1 MNTIMREPVDLIRKY
16 QNIPK
21 IYRNTFWCTFFLGM
35 LTHLYILTNKL
46 PTFDDMLCL
55 NSFGGSF
62 GLGRWFLGV
71 LGLLKYKILGNYS
84 MPMLNGTLAIF
95 LIAIFACLV
104 NAIYENKNILVA
116 VLIGTILVVFPTIA
130 GNLSF
135 MFTGYYYS
143 LAMVLLGTG
152 VLLIRRGKKVRR
164 LISGSLLLT
173 LSLAIYQAYFPLGIG
188 LFLSILSLDAMKG
201 DESFS
206 VLFRRALWYL
216 AGLLLGLFF
225 YFPLNNL
232 WLKIMHMEMV
242 EHKGVNHMSQ
252 ISFQELP
259 KRIGLTYKAFFEIL
273 AGNYYGMTGNVWIRL
288 AIMILLAGALF
299 LLIGRSIW
307 LIREKKHL
315 VCSLLWVFILLF
327 PLGIHSIYIMVEEQF
342 LYTLMIYAD
351 VLLFIF
357 PLVLCEECI
366 RFEEKSGKVWKMAGI
381 LNWIITLTVVF
392 SGIFYVYQDNA
403 AYLEAELSLS
413 AAKSYYTTLITQ
425 IKSLDG
431 YQEEM
436 EVVLVGENRDNTIYE
451 IRREFFQDVEIG
463 GIYETDRVVKGIDKG
478 RFMKYYC
485 GYDQEVTEDDS
496 KIDKA
501 EWQDMP
507 DYPNDGSMKIV
518 GDAII
523 VKFSNEKEG
532 EL

>member
-1 MNTIMREPVDLIRKY
+1 MKEPIDILNKY
-16 QNIPK
+16 NKIPE
-21 IYRNTFWCTFFLGM
+21 IYRSTFWFTFFVGM

-62 GLGRWFLGV
+62 GLGRWFLGI
-71 LGLLKYKILGNYS
+71 LGLVKYKILGNYS

-95 LIAIFACLV
+95 LIAVFACLV
-104 NAIYENKNILVA
+104 NAIFENKNTLVA
-116 VLIGTILVVFPTIA
+116 VLIGTILVAFPTIA

-152 VLLIRRGKKVRR
+152 VLLIRRGKKVWQ
-164 LISGSLLLT
+164 LICGSFFLT
-173 LSLAIYQAYFPLGIG
+173 LLLAIYQAYFPLGIG
-188 LFLSILSLDAMKG
+188 LFLSILSLDALKG
-201 DESFS
+201 NESFS
-206 VLFRRALWYL
+206 VLFRRALRYL
-216 AGLLLGLFF
+216 AGLLLGLFL

-259 KRIGLTYKAFFEIL
+259 KHIGLTYKAFLEIL
-273 AGNYYGMTGNVWIRL
+273 TGNYYGMTGNVWIRL
-288 AIMILLAGALF
+288 AIMILLVGALF

-307 LIREKKHL
+307 LIREKKYL
-315 VCSLLWVFILLF
+315 VCSLLWVFIILF
-327 PLGIHSIYIMVEEQF
+327 PLGIHSIYIMVEEQY

-366 RFEEKSGKVWKMAGI
+366 RYEEKSGKVWKMTCI
-381 LNWIITLTVVF
+381 LNWMITLTVVF

-431 YQEEM
+431 YREDM
-436 EVVLVGENRDNTIYE
+436 EVLLIGENVDSTIYE
-451 IRREFFQDVEIG
+451 VRREFFQDIEIG
-463 GIYETDRVVKGIDKG
+463 GIYETDRVVRGIDKG

-485 GYDQEVTEDDS
+485 GYDQDVTEDISVVREED
-496 KIDKA
+496 
-501 EWQDMP
+501 WQSMP
-507 DYPNDGSMKIV
+507 DYPEDGSIKIA
-518 GDAII
+518 GDKII
-523 VKFSNEKEG
+523 VKFSG
-532 EL
+532 E

>member
-1 MNTIMREPVDLIRKY
+1 MKEPMDILRKY
-16 QNIPK
+16 NKIPQ
-21 IYRNTFWCTFFLGM
+21 IYRYTFWCTFFVGM

-84 MPMLNGTLAIF
+84 MPMLNGILAIF
-95 LIAIFACLV
+95 LIAVFACLV
-104 NAIYENKNILVA
+104 NAIFENENTLVA
-116 VLIGTILVVFPTIA
+116 ILLGMMLVVFPTIA

-152 VLLIRRGKKVRR
+152 VLLIRRGKKVWQ
-164 LISGSLLLT
+164 LICGSFFLT

-188 LFLSILSLDAMKG
+188 LLLSVLSLGAMKG
-201 DESFS
+201 AESFS
-206 VLFRRALWYL
+206 ALFRRALWYL

-232 WLKIMHMEMV
+232 WLKIMRMEMV
-242 EHKGVNHMSQ
+242 SHKGVDHMSQ
-252 ISFQELP
+252 ISLQELP

-273 AGNYYGMTGNVWIRL
+273 TGNYYGMTGNVWIRL
-288 AIMILLAGALF
+288 TIMILLAGTLA
-299 LLIGRSIW
+299 LLIGRSIR
-307 LIREKKHL
+307 LIREKKYL
-315 VCSLLWVFILLF
+315 VCSLVWVFILLF
-327 PLGIHSIYIMVEEQF
+327 PLGIHSIYIMVEEQY

-357 PLVLCEECI
+357 PLVLCEKCI
-366 RFEEKSGKVWKMAGI
+366 RFEEKSGKVWRITGI
-381 LNWIITLTVVF
+381 LNWMITLSVVF

-431 YQEEM
+431 YQEDM
-436 EVVLVGENRDNTIYE
+436 EVLLVGKNQDSTIYE

-463 GIYETDRVVKGIDKG
+463 GIYETDRVVKGIDRV

-485 GYDQEVTEDDS
+485 GYAQNVTEDDS
-496 KIDKA
+496 KIDRA
-501 EWQDMP
+501 EWQDMS
-507 DYPNDGSMKIV
+507 DYPNVGSMRIIGNVIV
-518 GDAII
+518 
-523 VKFSNEKEG
+523 VKFSG
-532 EL
+532 E